1 MNRHFP
7 DNMPSF
13 YKNRFCGRK
22 TEESLSVSVT
32 VSLEEEGR
40 ERERKRKK
48 SGLHVKFPHYIGE
61 TSFCT
66 LCSRQGRQKESLK
79 RVLGS
84 HPMPYYTCQAAR
96 LDKAG
101 LGLDKRTKEHS
112 LSSKYRNFTC
122 FVYTRILSCS
132 LFHRS
137 LLEFYIICH
146 VCVRRRIRSQVNT
159 QLGQQLRS
167 FQLLCNILTRLLT
180 LHDLYLF
187 SCVTDFFL
195 VHRVICTTVAS
206 RVPLFSVSKKKF
218 RRKTNDSR

>member
-13 YKNRFCGRK
+13 YKNRFCRRK

-40 ERERKRKK
+40 ERREKEREREREREEKGRKRKK

-66 LCSRQGRQKESLK
+66 LCFRQGRQKESLK

-101 LGLDKRTKEHS
+101 LGLDRRTKEHS

-122 FVYTRILSCS
+122 FVYTCILSCS
-132 LFHRS
+132 LFHLS

-146 VCVRRRIRSQVNT
+146 VCVRRRIRS
-159 QLGQQLRS
+159 
-167 FQLLCNILTRLLT
+167 
-180 LHDLYLF
+180 
-187 SCVTDFFL
+187 
-195 VHRVICTTVAS
+195 
-206 RVPLFSVSKKKF
+206 
-218 RRKTNDSR
+218 